1 MQSLQEIE
9 MSNITKPAKPYKLLF
24 NDCIKLYNQFD
35 EGTLQHSFNMGIILS
50 SLHKFVKENCKSKD
64 ELENC
69 KSKDELENCKSKD
82 ELENCKLKDELENC
96 KLKDELEN
104 SNISVNMS
112 ELKPFWIK
120 YLRYFLKFNRKRILV
135 STFKILYIVTEQID
149 KSLANALLK
158 LIP

>member
-50 SLHKFVKENCKSKD
+50 SLHKFVK
-64 ELENC
+64 ENC